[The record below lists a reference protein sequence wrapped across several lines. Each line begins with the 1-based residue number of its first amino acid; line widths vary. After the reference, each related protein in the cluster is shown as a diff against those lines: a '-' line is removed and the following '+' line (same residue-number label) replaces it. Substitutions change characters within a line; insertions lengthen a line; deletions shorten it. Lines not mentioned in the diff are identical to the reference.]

1 MHFNGYKAFIEN
13 SNYVFKNIG
22 EYNRNKKCKVLIDF
36 NDMVADV
43 NPVVIKLLIRGRK
56 WNILFDR
63 MYISF
68 RYIIQIIDCFY
79 LTVVFRWK
87 YIILKKLE

>member
-56 WNILFDR
+56 
-63 MYISF
+63 
-68 RYIIQIIDCFY
+68 
-79 LTVVFRWK
+79 
-87 YIILKKLE
+87 